1 MLAHQA
7 GELFFALLIGYTF
20 RATPRNVLFQR
31 VQAQVAELAERLLPQ
46 ITTVEIGPE
55 VLGEGGGEL
64 QAWRQDLQLASAN
77 VPPLDA
83 RAEPPPRFLVVNPG
97 DSSWSANLNQ
107 EVEMTPAT
115 SSRGPAASP
124 GVADGAP
131 TTAGAASAGK

>member
-1 MLAHQA
+1 M
-7 GELFFALLIGYTF
+7 
-20 RATPRNVLFQR
+20 LFQR

-55 VLGEGGGEL
+55 VLGEGSTEL
-64 QAWRQDLQLASAN
+64 QAWRQDLQLANAN
-77 VPPLDA
+77 LPPQDA

-115 SSRGPAASP
+115 SSRGSAASP
-124 GVADGAP
+124 RVADCAP
-131 TTAGAASAGK
+131 TTAEAASAGSQAA

>member
-1 MLAHQA
+1 M
-7 GELFFALLIGYTF
+7 
-20 RATPRNVLFQR
+20 LFQR

-55 VLGEGGGEL
+55 VLGEGSTEL
-64 QAWRQDLQLASAN
+64 QAWRQDLQLANAN
-77 VPPLDA
+77 VPQDA

-115 SSRGPAASP
+115 SSRGSAASP
-124 GVADGAP
+124 RVADCAP
-131 TTAGAASAGK
+131 TTAGAASAGSQAA